1 MQTRIRGLAE
11 RRGTLYLVADGSI
24 VELDEPREAVLHYQG
39 RQRRLSPP
47 AALYPLVGRPALI
60 STGPSHVIVRSGH
73 LAAAVRSGSVIV
85 ERAVLA
91 ASRSLQLAG
100 RIAETLVP
108 GIAYYD
114 AVWRS
119 PGLAVPWWAQD
130 KLADACKTLPML
142 SC

>member
-11 RRGTLYLVADGSI
+11 RRDTLYLVADGSI
-24 VELDEPREAVLHYQG
+24 VELDEPQEAVLRLQG

-47 AALYPLVGRPALI
+47 AALYPFVGRPVLI
-60 STGPSHVIVRSGH
+60 TTGPSHVIVRSGH
-73 LAAAVRSGSVIV
+73 IAAAVRSEDVIV
-85 ERAVLA
+85 EKAVLA

-108 GIAYYD
+108 GVAYYD

-130 KLADACKTLPML
+130 RLAEACRSIPML